1 MGLIHIE
8 GDYYIRPDDY
18 CYALVKRYMSTNK
31 KTGEQT
37 EAFDALT
44 YHDSIAGCI
53 NAYIREALK
62 NHIIEAPDME
72 LHEALYVIR
81 MAEQNAKVLINKA
94 TRGL

>member
-18 CYALVKRYMSTNK
+18 CYALVKRYISTNK

-44 YHDSIAGCI
+44 YHGSIAGCI
-53 NAYIREALK
+53 QAYIRK
-62 NHIIEAPDME
+62 FIQDNIGVAPNME
-72 LHEALYVIR
+72 LWEAMDMIR
-81 MAEQNAKVLINKA
+81 NAAERTDSLIETA
-94 TRGL
+94 TKGL

>member
-18 CYALVKRYMSTNK
+18 CYALVKRYISTNRK
-31 KTGEQT
+31 NGEQS

-44 YHDSIAGCI
+44 YHDSIAECI
-53 NAYIREALK
+53 KAYIRETLK
-62 NHIIEAPDME
+62 SNIAESPNME
-72 LHEALYVIR
+72 LREALDMIR
-81 MAEQNAKVLINKA
+81 LVRGRTDSIIAEA